1 MVWHLVRDI
10 APERGAFLAQLV
22 PERPSTA
29 ILTLARAESLVPDV
43 LALKERQT
51 SDMTRPGHHY
61 RARREDNR
69 SFQGAYGKYGLELQN
84 LFERTRAVFG
94 LGKFELAC
102 DAYREL
108 FEVLTL
114 KDDYGFGVH
123 RPEGLDLRAERGRYL
138 RAVIEA
144 AAQEAKAKML
154 LETARS
160 LRERLW
166 HAAELSLTEA
176 FHVTPLEFEG
186 KEAVLDDLLRLLNRD
201 ADRKSDRWLRE
212 ITRLRHG
219 VRGLEALA
227 RTDGE
232 RRPRAW
238 IDWLEMV
245 SAENIPAKMLAAAKD
260 ALAGIGDGLN
270 LRAIA
275 ADHLVRAAIALRD
288 RKAGMLGRWEA
299 YRADPCPRR
308 LIDLWEGAVSPFD
321 RREWMLRAV
330 AYGEQGGKAL
340 LPGPLVGGTG
350 REEDAPCLEPGDGF
364 YDAASPPTTICAR
377 LLAGDWQGALA
388 EARKTSPGG
397 WRCGDAGFQTVLSLL
412 MAWFGG
418 WPGRELSRNLA
429 DLLNQILA
437 LADEREE
444 SVPRASIRLRNAFA
458 EAVPTWDPPK
468 TPERQVDALGRLAL
482 REVNTLLEADNRVA
496 DDQAVLLAAALADL
510 HYARGNRGVGRK
522 VFDELLNRHDRKP
535 DFKEKLNARRNLL

>member
-1 MVWHLVRDI
+1 MNKSDQLSLRAFADQLEIQLESLFPEQSRDMVWHLVRDI

-22 PERPSTA
+22 PERPLTA

-201 ADRKSDRWLRE
+201 ADRKLDP
-212 ITRLRHG
+212 
-219 VRGLEALA
+219 LA
-227 RTDGE
+227 
-232 RRPRAW
+232 PR
-238 IDWLEMV
+238 DH
-245 SAENIPAKMLAAAKD
+245 SAAARS
-260 ALAGIGDGLN
+260 AGFGGIG
-270 LRAIA
+270 A
-275 ADHLVRAAIALRD
+275 H
-288 RKAGMLGRWEA
+288 
-299 YRADPCPRR
+299 
-308 LIDLWEGAVSPFD
+308 
-321 RREWMLRAV
+321 
-330 AYGEQGGKAL
+330 
-340 LPGPLVGGTG
+340 
-350 REEDAPCLEPGDGF
+350 
-364 YDAASPPTTICAR
+364 
-377 LLAGDWQGALA
+377 
-388 EARKTSPGG
+388 
-397 WRCGDAGFQTVLSLL
+397 
-412 MAWFGG
+412 
-418 WPGRELSRNLA
+418 
-429 DLLNQILA
+429 
-437 LADEREE
+437 
-444 SVPRASIRLRNAFA
+444 
-458 EAVPTWDPPK
+458 
-468 TPERQVDALGRLAL
+468 
-482 REVNTLLEADNRVA
+482 
-496 DDQAVLLAAALADL
+496 
-510 HYARGNRGVGRK
+510 
-522 VFDELLNRHDRKP
+522 
-535 DFKEKLNARRNLL
+535 